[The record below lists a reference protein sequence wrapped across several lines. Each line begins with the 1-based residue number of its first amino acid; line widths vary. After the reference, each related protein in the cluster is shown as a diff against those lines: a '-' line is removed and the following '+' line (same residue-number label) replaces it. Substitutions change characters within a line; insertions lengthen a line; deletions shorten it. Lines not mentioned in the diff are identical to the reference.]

1 MSRSGELL
9 AALVTVIVVTVLY
22 TGTGA
27 ALGVPPSSS
36 LPGHVLGVIGFTL
49 MLLTEV
55 GYSTRKRSTG
65 RVRGTMRSWL
75 RFHIYTGIVGPYLV
89 LLHTAWHFN
98 GLAGLLTLM
107 VAMVVASGFIGR
119 YIYTAVPRTADGA
132 MIEAAELSRLLED
145 ARLEAAAAHA
155 AGETRDP
162 TAVKRDAAAQR
173 RLRELQRQLAALR
186 WGRRALATWH
196 TIHIPLGMAMF
207 VTAFAH
213 IVGAM
218 YFSTL
223 SW

>member
-1 MSRSGELL
+1 VSRNAELV
-9 AALVTVIVVTVLY
+9 AALVTVIVASVLY
-22 TGTGA
+22 VGTA
-27 ALGVPPSSS
+27 ANLGVPPASGP
-36 LPGHVLGVIGFTL
+36 LGHALGVVGFVL

-55 GYSTRKRSTG
+55 GYSTRKRATG

-98 GLAGLLTLM
+98 GLAGPLTLM
-107 VAMVVASGFIGR
+107 VGMVVVSGFIGR

-132 MIEAAELSRLLED
+132 IIEVSELTRLLDEARIEAAG
-145 ARLEAAAAHA
+145 AHA

-162 TAVKRDAAAQR
+162 AAVKRDAAAQR

-186 WGRRALATWH
+186 WARRALATWH
-196 TIHIPLGMAMF
+196 TLHIPLGMAMF

-213 IVGAM
+213 IAGAL
-218 YFSTL
+218 YFATL